1 MKLYVRFLLMLLS
14 AAMLVASFTD
24 GFAFIAWFALV
35 PYFIVISQS
44 NMRSSIFLS
53 WAAGILFFAGITF
66 WFTQYSYNLW
76 YPVLGFLSIFFIFY
90 GVVFKL
96 VYANIKW
103 IYLRILLISAIWIAV
118 EFFRHR
124 TFLAFPWGVLG
135 YSQHAYLP
143 VMQISKLTGVLGVS
157 LLIVL
162 FNLFV
167 SEVILFFMARKTFKC
182 ISTSA
187 DLYES
192 YRKIKTRPF
201 FKNPLFLSGAVIVL
215 LIAINALSGAIY
227 LKING
232 NKYYG
237 KKLDI
242 VMVQPA
248 VSFDDKFE
256 VDSGVLIPDKTGSS
270 GKYFKD
276 DTDLLIYPESVIWGA
291 LEREENKTF
300 YRWVKDTIKEEDLY
314 LMMGQILWDE
324 NKNYYNSVCLYN
336 KDLELLGRYNKIHPL
351 PCAEYMPYPDI
362 LGFFSFLNVAKLN
375 ITPSD
380 KFILIHYPGRGDIG
394 TNICFESTLQIIS
407 RIYRKMGA
415 DILFTFTDTAGFKNS
430 IVGWHHLI
438 FSRVRAI
445 ENNSFMVHSGNNG
458 VSAIVDPYGRIL
470 CKTNIGTREVLYG
483 SVYFNNNK
491 SFYSKYGELLLY
503 IYSGAVFIALLFYIF
518 KNLAAAKQQRRQH
531 RF

>member
-1 MKLYVRFLLMLLS
+1 
-14 AAMLVASFTD
+14 
-24 GFAFIAWFALV
+24 
-35 PYFIVISQS
+35 
-44 NMRSSIFLS
+44 
-53 WAAGILFFAGITF
+53 
-66 WFTQYSYNLW
+66 
-76 YPVLGFLSIFFIFY
+76 
-90 GVVFKL
+90 
-96 VYANIKW
+96 
-103 IYLRILLISAIWIAV
+103 
-118 EFFRHR
+118 
-124 TFLAFPWGVLG
+124 
-135 YSQHAYLP
+135 
-143 VMQISKLTGVLGVS
+143 
-157 LLIVL
+157 
-162 FNLFV
+162 
-167 SEVILFFMARKTFKC
+167 
-182 ISTSA
+182 
-187 DLYES
+187 
-192 YRKIKTRPF
+192 
-201 FKNPLFLSGAVIVL
+201 
-215 LIAINALSGAIY
+215 
-227 LKING
+227 
-232 NKYYG
+232 
-237 KKLDI
+237 
-242 VMVQPA
+242 
-248 VSFDDKFE
+248 
-256 VDSGVLIPDKTGSS
+256 
-270 GKYFKD
+270 
-276 DTDLLIYPESVIWGA
+276 
-291 LEREENKTF
+291 
-300 YRWVKDTIKEEDLY
+300 
-314 LMMGQILWDE
+314 MMGQILWDE

-336 KDLELLGRYNKIHPL
+336 KNLELLGRYNKMHPL

-518 KNLAAAKQQRRQH
+518 KNLATAKQQRRQH
-531 RF
+531 RS

>member
-1 MKLYVRFLLMLLS
+1 
-14 AAMLVASFTD
+14 
-24 GFAFIAWFALV
+24 
-35 PYFIVISQS
+35 
-44 NMRSSIFLS
+44 
-53 WAAGILFFAGITF
+53 
-66 WFTQYSYNLW
+66 
-76 YPVLGFLSIFFIFY
+76 
-90 GVVFKL
+90 
-96 VYANIKW
+96 
-103 IYLRILLISAIWIAV
+103 
-118 EFFRHR
+118 
-124 TFLAFPWGVLG
+124 VLG

-162 FNLFV
+162 FNLFIT
-167 SEVILFFMARKTFKC
+167 EVILFFYARKTSKRL
-182 ISTSA
+182 STSA
-187 DLYES
+187 SQTSAGQTSVSQTSAGKSGNNRNPSNTRHSGNDLAGTEHSKTSLYES
-192 YRKIKTRPF
+192 YRKIRMRPF
-201 FKNPLFLSGAVIVL
+201 FKNPLFLSGTVIIL
-215 LIAINALSGAIY
+215 LIIINTLAGAIY

-232 NKYYG
+232 DKYSG
-237 KKLDI
+237 EKLDI

-276 DTDLLIYPESVIWGA
+276 GTDLLIYPESVIWGA

-300 YRWVKDTIKEEDLY
+300 YRWIKDTVKNENLY
-314 LMMGQILWDE
+314 LIMGQILWDE
-324 NKNYYNSVCLYN
+324 NENYYNSVCLYN
-336 KDLELLGRYNKIHPL
+336 PALELLGRYNKMHPL

-380 KFILIHYPGRGDIG
+380 KFILIHYPGMGDIG

-407 RIYRKMGA
+407 RTYRKMGA

-430 IVGWHHLI
+430 IAGWHHLI

-470 CKTNIGTREVLYG
+470 CKADIGTREVLYG

-503 IYSGAVFIALLFYIF
+503 IYCGAVFIALLFYIF
-518 KNLAAAKQQRRQH
+518 KNLAAGKRNRRQRR
-531 RF
+531 F

>member
-1 MKLYVRFLLMLLS
+1 M
-14 AAMLVASFTD
+14 
-24 GFAFIAWFALV
+24 
-35 PYFIVISQS
+35 
-44 NMRSSIFLS
+44 
-53 WAAGILFFAGITF
+53 
-66 WFTQYSYNLW
+66 
-76 YPVLGFLSIFFIFY
+76 
-90 GVVFKL
+90 
-96 VYANIKW
+96 
-103 IYLRILLISAIWIAV
+103 
-118 EFFRHR
+118 
-124 TFLAFPWGVLG
+124 
-135 YSQHAYLP
+135 
-143 VMQISKLTGVLGVS
+143 
-157 LLIVL
+157 
-162 FNLFV
+162 
-167 SEVILFFMARKTFKC
+167 
-182 ISTSA
+182 
-187 DLYES
+187 
-192 YRKIKTRPF
+192 RPF
-201 FKNPLFLSGAVIVL
+201 FKNPLFLSGAAIVL

-518 KNLAAAKQQRRQH
+518 KNLATAKQQRRQH
-531 RF
+531 RS

>member
-1 MKLYVRFLLMLLS
+1 
-14 AAMLVASFTD
+14 
-24 GFAFIAWFALV
+24 
-35 PYFIVISQS
+35 
-44 NMRSSIFLS
+44 
-53 WAAGILFFAGITF
+53 
-66 WFTQYSYNLW
+66 
-76 YPVLGFLSIFFIFY
+76 
-90 GVVFKL
+90 
-96 VYANIKW
+96 
-103 IYLRILLISAIWIAV
+103 
-118 EFFRHR
+118 
-124 TFLAFPWGVLG
+124 
-135 YSQHAYLP
+135 
-143 VMQISKLTGVLGVS
+143 
-157 LLIVL
+157 
-162 FNLFV
+162 
-167 SEVILFFMARKTFKC
+167 MARNNFKSL
-182 ISTSA
+182 STSTGQTSA
-187 DLYES
+187 GKSGDNHNPSNIIHSGNDLPGTGHSKTSLYES
-192 YRKIKTRPF
+192 YCKIKMRPF

-215 LIAINALSGAIY
+215 LIIINALAGAIY

-242 VMVQPA
+242 VMIQPA

-256 VDSGVLIPDKTGSS
+256 VDSGVLIPDETGSS

-276 DTDLLIYPESVIWGA
+276 GTDLLIYPESVIWGT

-300 YRWVKDTIKEEDLY
+300 YRWVKDTVKDEDLY

-324 NKNYYNSVCLYN
+324 NENYYNSVCLYN
-336 KDLELLGRYNKIHPL
+336 KDLKLLGRYNKIHPL
-351 PCAEYMPYPDI
+351 PCAEYMPYPDV

-380 KFILIHYPGRGDIG
+380 KFILIRYPGMGDIG
-394 TNICFESTLQIIS
+394 SNICFESTLQIIS
-407 RIYRKMGA
+407 KTYRKMGA

-470 CKTNIGTREVLYG
+470 CRTSIGTREVLYG

-491 SFYSKYGELLLY
+491 SFYSKYGELILY
-503 IYSGAVFIALLFYIF
+503 IYCVAVFAILLFYVF
-518 KNLAAAKQQRRQH
+518 KNLAAGKQHRRQLKS
-531 RF
+531 